1 MILIPKNIPVDLAE
15 TLEGYSVQEMTRND
29 FAFEVNKGRVLA
41 LNENFPTESEE
52 MIQAA
57 GVLIGY
63 IGLD

>member
-1 MILIPKNIPVDLAE
+1 
-15 TLEGYSVQEMTRND
+15 MTKND